1 MKVRA
6 FTFVELLIALSLFS
20 VGMLSILQ
28 VFPANRRLL
37 AQSSYQSQASFLAEE
52 QMETLRSLPY
62 SSLTTGTYEAK
73 ATVPNS
79 TGTQYSLFQRSTT
92 IDYIDGSYSVSA
104 TDTGLK
110 RLTVTVYWSE
120 GNVNRTYVLTTYDY
134 SK

>member
-1 MKVRA
+1 MRRRG

-28 VFPANRRLL
+28 IFPINRRLL
-37 AQSSYQSQASFLAEE
+37 NQSSYQTDAAFLAEE
-52 QMETLRSLPY
+52 QMETLRSLAY
-62 SSLTTGTYEAK
+62 SALTAGTYEAK

-79 TGTQYSLFQRSTT
+79 TGTVYSLFQRSTT
-92 IDYIDGSYSVSA
+92 IDYINSSYAVSG

-120 GNVNRTYVLTTYDY
+120 GSVNRSYVLSTYDY
-134 SK
+134 NK